1 VLGVERTVR
10 IPFDSLTLAAVVDE
24 IRPWIGARVQ
34 GVRQPD
40 ETTLTLELYLAG
52 QTAMLLVS
60 WNPEAARVHFTSRRR
75 PSPPSP
81 PAFCAAVRA
90 AIDGGRLQA
99 MEQAPFDRLLTLEFS
114 TEEGTHRLV
123 VEPMGRH
130 ANVMLLDPT
139 GKIRAW
145 GRRPGRVLHLG
156 HAYAPP
162 VGVGTGTDY
171 GGPFLAKL
179 RASGAAVVPGTWSP
193 VLSIGVGAYPVSV
206 AALGLREVGRGSISV
221 GLDSHFSES
230 LERDRTERIRHAIR
244 QRLER
249 VLSIRETAL
258 HDIAATVVAGGRSAQ
273 WQRYG
278 ELILAYGF
286 SAPTGSRE
294 LEAWDYDGSPV
305 TIPLDPEK
313 SPKDNAESYFS
324 RAKRAKHAAI
334 STLENRDRLEADRVR
349 LQGFLPLVD
358 AAKTVDQLDELAAE
372 ARRRRWMM
380 PQSAAK
386 ASEDRPYEGH
396 RVREYVAPGGVLV
409 LVGENAESNDYLTMR
424 VARAN
429 DYWLH
434 VRGGTSA
441 HVVIRTNNQPGRIGP
456 EHLRFAAQ
464 LAARNSALKHSK
476 FVAVDY
482 TLKKH
487 VRKPKGAPAGTV
499 TYSHEKTLH
508 VEEATV

>member
-1 VLGVERTVR
+1 MR
-10 IPFDSLTLAAVVDE
+10 IPFDSLTLAAVTDE
-24 IRPWIGARVQ
+24 LRPWIGARVQ

-52 QTAMLLVS
+52 QTGLLLLS
-60 WNPEAARVHFTSRRR
+60 WNPEAARIHFTSRRR
-75 PSPPSP
+75 PSPPTP
-81 PAFCAAVRA
+81 PAFCAAVRS
-90 AIDGGRLQA
+90 AIDGGRLMA
-99 MEQAPFDRLLTLEFS
+99 LEQAPFDRLLTLAFS
-114 TEEGTHRLV
+114 HEDGDWRLM

-130 ANVMLLDPT
+130 ANAMLVDPS
-139 GKIRAW
+139 GKIRSWA
-145 GRRPGRVLHLG
+145 RRPGRVLQLG
-156 HAYAPP
+156 HPYRPP
-162 VGVGTGTDY
+162 EGMGTGTDF

-179 RASGAAVVPGTWSP
+179 RAAGGGDFRAWSP
-193 VLSIGVGAYPVSV
+193 VLSLGNGAYPISV
-206 AALGLREVGRGSISV
+206 APLGLAELTRSSV
-221 GLDSHFSES
+221 STALDSYYSEA
-230 LERDRTERIRHAIR
+230 LEQNRIERVRHSIQA
-244 QRLER
+244 RLER
-249 VLSIRETAL
+249 VLGARELAL
-258 HDIAATVVAGGRSAQ
+258 HDIATTVVAGGRAAQ

-286 SAPTGSRE
+286 GVAPGVKL
-294 LEAWDYDGSPV
+294 LEAWDYDGEPV
-305 TIPLDPEK
+305 TIALDPEK
-313 SPKDNAESYFS
+313 SPKDNAESYFA
-324 RAKRAKHAAI
+324 RAKRAKHSAI
-334 STLENRDRLEADRVR
+334 STLENKDRLEADRLR
-349 LQGFLPLVD
+349 ILGCLKLVEG
-358 AAKTVDQLDELAAE
+358 AKTIDQLDDLAAE
-372 ARRRRWMM
+372 ARRRRWLM
-380 PQSAAK
+380 PISAAK
-386 ASEDRPYEGH
+386 TTEDRPYEGH
-396 RVREYVAPGGVLV
+396 RVREYVGPGGVLV

-487 VRKPKGAPAGTV
+487 VRKPKGAPVGTV
-499 TYSHEKTLH
+499 TYSHEKTMH